1 MKVGKAM
8 LPVCVLV
15 GVMAGTAVAM
25 SVETVPVGNPGNAP
39 DTRYV
44 PQGYGS
50 VAYKYNIG
58 KYEVTAG
65 QYTEFLNAVA
75 ATDTYGL
82 YMTSM
87 ANIWAC
93 GISRSGSPGSF
104 QYSVEPGFVNRP
116 VNIVSWGD
124 AVRFANWLHNG
135 QPTGMQDATTTE
147 DGAYTLNGAT
157 TNAEL
162 LTVMRNAHWKWA
174 ITNEDEWYK
183 AAYYNPLTSS
193 YYKYPTSN
201 DSFVYR
207 DLDDVSGNNANYS
220 GVLYPIDSPYYTTV
234 VGQFQNSGSP
244 YGTFDQGG
252 NVREWNEAVIGS
264 RRGVRGGTF
273 GDTYMSMLAS
283 SRESGNPAD
292 ELIFTGFRVV
302 EVPEPSTAVLLTFG
316 VLGIVWPRRT
326 IHGALP
332 VQTTQS
338 GHHSYSVLTTA
349 KCCSVSISMGAT
361 SRTLSW

>member
-1 MKVGKAM
+1 MTVFKSAM
-8 LPVCVLV
+8 VPVCVLV
-15 GVMAGTAVAM
+15 GFVAGTALAVNI
-25 SVETVPVGNPGNAP
+25 ETVAVGNVGDAA
-39 DTRYV
+39 DTRYAA
-44 PQGYGS
+44 PGYGS
-50 VAYKYNIG
+50 VHYTYNIG

-87 ANIWAC
+87 ANIWSC
-93 GISRSGSPGSF
+93 GISRSGSPGSY
-104 QYSVEPGFVNRP
+104 QYHVDAAFVNRP
-116 VNIVSWGD
+116 VNVVSWGD
-124 AVRFANWLHNG
+124 AARFANWLHNG

-162 LTVMRNAHWKWA
+162 LTIVRSADWKWA
-174 ITNEDEWYK
+174 ITSEDEWYK
-183 AAYYNPLTSS
+183 AAYYNPFASS

-207 DLDDVSGNNANYS
+207 DLNDLSGNNANYY
-220 GVLYPIDSPYYTTV
+220 GVTYPIDSPYYTTV
-234 VGQFQNSGSP
+234 VGQFKNSASP

-252 NVREWNEAVIGS
+252 NVREWTEAVIGS
-264 RRGVRGGTF
+264 HRGVRGGTF

-283 SRESGNPAD
+283 IRESRSPAD

-302 EVPEPSTAVLLTFG
+302 EVPEPSMVVLLGLG
-316 VLGIVWPRRT
+316 VLGMLRPPRMVR
-326 IHGALP
+326 GALP
-332 VQTTQS
+332 ADMPRLHTYRASTS
-338 GHHSYSVLTTA
+338 SR
-349 KCCSVSISMGAT
+349 CCSVSISIEAT
-361 SRTLSW
+361 SRTLSR